1 MNTITIAQKTVG
13 EGFPPFLIAEI
24 AQAHDGSLGMA
35 HAYIEAVAQTG
46 ADAIKFQTHI
56 AEDESTLDEPF
67 RKAFTTQ
74 DATRYAYWKR
84 MEFTEA
90 QWLELANHAREK
102 GLIFLSSP
110 FSLKAVEWLR
120 RIGMPAWKVG
130 SGEFASEEL
139 LSAMGNTGAPILFS
153 TGMCSYAEIADI
165 TAWFEA
171 RQFSY
176 ALFQCTSKYPVALEE
191 VGLNVLDELRARFR
205 CPVGLSDHSGSLF
218 PGLAALAR
226 GVNLFEAHVTFDRR
240 MFGPDVPASLTIDEF
255 KLLADARDAFTIM
268 RQHPVDKDVMAGE
281 MTQMRRLFTK
291 SVAPVC
297 DLSAGTVL
305 TDEMLCAK
313 KPGTGIP
320 YREKDQLI
328 GRTLI
333 GDVKKE
339 RLLRW
344 EDIRKK

>member
-35 HAYIEAVAQTG
+35 HAYIDVVAQTG

-56 AEDESTLDEPF
+56 AEEESTLDEPF

-90 QWLELANHAREK
+90 QWLELANRAKEK

-139 LSAMGNTGAPILFS
+139 FSAMGSTGAPILFS
-153 TGMCSYAEIADI
+153 TGMCSYAEIADM
-165 TAWFEA
+165 TAWFET
-171 RQFSY
+171 RQFPF
-176 ALFQCTSKYPVALEE
+176 ALFQCTSKYPVMLEE

-205 CPVGLSDHSGSLF
+205 CPIGLSDHSGSLF

-255 KLLADARDAFTIM
+255 KLLADARDAFTTM
-268 RQHPVDKDVMAGE
+268 RQHPVDKDAMAGE

-291 SVAPVC
+291 SVATVC
-297 DLSAGTVL
+297 DLSAGTIL

-320 YREKDQLI
+320 YHEKNQLI

-344 EDIRKK
+344 EDIRKE

>member
-1 MNTITIAQKTVG
+1 MNTITIAQKTIG
-13 EGFPPFLIAEI
+13 EGFSPFLIAEI

-35 HAYIEAVAQTG
+35 HAYIDAVAQTG

-56 AEDESTLDEPF
+56 AEEESTLDEPF

-90 QWLELANHAREK
+90 QWLELANHAQEK

-120 RIGMPAWKVG
+120 RVGMPAWKVG

-139 LSAMGNTGAPILFS
+139 LSAMGSTGAPILFS
-153 TGMCSYAEIADI
+153 TGMCSHAEIADM

-171 RQFSY
+171 RRFPF

-191 VGLNVLDELRARFR
+191 IGLNVLDEFRTRFR

-255 KLLADARDAFTIM
+255 KLLADARDAFTTMM
-268 RQHPVDKDVMAGE
+268 RHPVDKDAMAGE

-291 SVAPVC
+291 SVAPAR
-297 DLSAGTVL
+297 DLSAGTIL
-305 TDEMLCAK
+305 ADEMLCAK

-320 YREKDQLI
+320 YHEKERLI
-328 GRTLI
+328 GKTLVC
-333 GDVKKE
+333 DVKKE

-344 EDIRKK
+344 EDIRRE

>member
-1 MNTITIAQKTVG
+1 MNTITIAQKTIG

-35 HAYIEAVAQTG
+35 HAYIDAVAQTG

-56 AEDESTLDEPF
+56 AEEESTLDEPF

-90 QWLELANHAREK
+90 QWLELANHAKEK

-120 RIGMPAWKVG
+120 RIGMPSWKVG

-139 LSAMGNTGAPILFS
+139 LSVMGSTGAPILFS

-165 TAWFEA
+165 VKWFEA
-171 RQFSY
+171 RRFSY

-226 GVNLFEAHVTFDRR
+226 GANLFETHVTFDRR

-268 RQHPVDKDVMAGE
+268 RQHPVDKDAMAGD

-291 SVAPVC
+291 SVAPAR
-297 DLSAGTVL
+297 DLSAGTIL

-313 KPGTGIP
+313 KPGTGIS
-320 YREKDQLI
+320 YHEKDRLI
-328 GRTLI
+328 GKTLAC
-333 GDVKKE
+333 DVKKE

-344 EDIRKK
+344 EDIRKE

>member
-1 MNTITIAQKTVG
+1 MKTITIAHRTIG

-35 HAYIEAVAQTG
+35 HAYIDAVAQTG

-56 AEDESTLDEPF
+56 AEEESTLDEPF

-90 QWLELANHAREK
+90 QWLELANHTKEK

-110 FSLKAVEWLR
+110 FSLKAVEWLA

-139 LSAMGNTGAPILFS
+139 LLAMGNTGAPILFS
-153 TGMCSYAEIADI
+153 TGMCSYTEIADMV
-165 TAWFEA
+165 AWFRA

-191 VGLNVLDELRARFR
+191 VGLNALDEFRTRFH

-218 PGLAALAR
+218 PGLAALAQ
-226 GVNLFEAHVTFDRR
+226 GVHLFEAHVTFDRR
-240 MFGPDVPASLTIDEF
+240 MFGPDVPASLTLGEF
-255 KLLADARDAFTIM
+255 KLLADARNAFTTM
-268 RQHPVDKDVMAGE
+268 RQHPVDKDAMAVE

-291 SVAPVC
+291 SLAPAY
-297 DLSAGTVL
+297 DLAAGTIL
-305 TDEMLCAK
+305 ADEMLLAK

-320 YREKDQLI
+320 YQEKERLI
-328 GRTLI
+328 GRMLAC
-333 GDVKKE
+333 DVKKD

-344 EDIRKK
+344 EDICEE